1 MDLMRG
7 TVRPMENGME
17 LNQHVEVRYARIY
30 IISNNWYFILNIY
43 LIQYVDQ
50 NIHLC
55 NSCGLWYS

>member
-17 LNQHVEVRYARIY
+17 LNQPVEVRYTYIY
-30 IISNNWYFILNIY
+30 LTIGILYFICLLRYCI
-43 LIQYVDQ
+43 YVDQ